1 MTKLAG
7 VAANFTRDL
16 EQNYALIESLVQQA
30 RAEGVDFMVLPEA
43 AIGGY
48 LSSLGN
54 HGDTAKTTSKSL
66 PPAIR
71 LDGPEIAR
79 IQEIVGDLLIAIGFC
94 ELDDDGETRYNAAA
108 VLDGKNVYG
117 TYRKVHQPLGEG
129 MSYSPGSG
137 YDVFD
142 TPVGR
147 VGLQICYDKA
157 FPEAAR
163 IMALKG
169 AQIIASLSAW
179 PAARTATAENL
190 QDDRWTYRFNL
201 FDAARALDNQV
212 FWIASNQ
219 SGTFG
224 SLRYVGN
231 AKVVDSRWKHL
242 GDNTSRQWN
251 GGSGR
256 RCRCPRSARCVAACS
271 TSATAGPTCT
281 ASSPTPMLTVR
292 ANGRSWLMPE
302 MTFDVRWPDG
312 RVQRCYSPS
321 LVMHDHLTAGSNY
334 TVEEFVDKSR
344 RALHE
349 ASERVRA
356 KFGFACTSA
365 AWTTEEIT
373 SAASEFPPMATIRVV
388 AMQPGLD
395 AS

>member
-1 MTKLAG
+1 MTKLAAA
-7 VAANFTRDL
+7 AANFTRDL
-16 EQNYALIESLVQQA
+16 EQNYAVIESLVTEA
-30 RAEGVDFMVLPEA
+30 RDEGVDCLVLPEA

-54 HGDTAKTTSKSL
+54 HGDTVKTTAKSL

-71 LDGPEIAR
+71 LDGPELTR
-79 IQEIVGDLLIAIGFC
+79 VRGIVGNLVVAIGFC
-94 ELDDDGETRYNAAA
+94 ELADDGETRYNAAA
-108 VLDGKNVYG
+108 ILDGGQIYG

-129 MSYSPGSG
+129 MSYSAGSD

-231 AKVVDSRWKHL
+231 AKVVDP
-242 GDNTSRQWN
+242 GGNTLATTLL
-251 GGSGR
+251 GSGI
-256 RCRCPRSARCVAACS
+256 AVA
-271 TSATAGPTCT
+271 
-281 ASSPTPMLTVR
+281 
-292 ANGRSWLMPE
+292 E
-302 MTFDVRWPDG
+302 
-312 RVQRCYSPS
+312 
-321 LVMHDHLTAGSNY
+321 
-334 TVEEFVDKSR
+334 VD
-344 RALHE
+344 
-349 ASERVRA
+349 
-356 KFGFACTSA
+356 
-365 AWTTEEIT
+365 
-373 SAASEFPPMATIRVV
+373 
-388 AMQPGLD
+388 LD
-395 AS
+395 ATFRTMRAGMFHLRDRRPDVYGLVASADGAREWQALAHA

>member
-1 MTKLAG
+1 MTKLAA

-16 EQNYALIESLVQQA
+16 EQNYALIDSLA
-30 RAEGVDFMVLPEA
+30 REARDAGVDFMVLPEA

-54 HGDTAKTTSKSL
+54 HGDTVKTTTRSL

-71 LDGPEIAR
+71 VDGPEIAR
-79 IQEIVGDLLIAIGFC
+79 VQQIVGDLVVAIGFC
-94 ELDDDGETRYNAAA
+94 ELDADGETRYNAAA
-108 VLDGKNVYG
+108 VLDGTRVYG

-129 MSYSPGSG
+129 MSYSAGSD

-231 AKVVDSRWKHL
+231 AKVVDPGGNVL
-242 GDNTSRQWN
+242 ATTLL
-251 GGSGR
+251 GSGMAVADVDVDGTFRAMRAGMFHLRDR
-256 RCRCPRSARCVAACS
+256 RPDVYGPVVSED
-271 TSATAGPTCT
+271 AGQWQEL
-281 ASSPTPMLTVR
+281 AH
-292 ANGRSWLMPE
+292 A
-302 MTFDVRWPDG
+302 
-312 RVQRCYSPS
+312 
-321 LVMHDHLTAGSNY
+321 
-334 TVEEFVDKSR
+334 
-344 RALHE
+344 
-349 ASERVRA
+349 
-356 KFGFACTSA
+356 
-365 AWTTEEIT
+365 
-373 SAASEFPPMATIRVV
+373 
-388 AMQPGLD
+388 
-395 AS
+395 